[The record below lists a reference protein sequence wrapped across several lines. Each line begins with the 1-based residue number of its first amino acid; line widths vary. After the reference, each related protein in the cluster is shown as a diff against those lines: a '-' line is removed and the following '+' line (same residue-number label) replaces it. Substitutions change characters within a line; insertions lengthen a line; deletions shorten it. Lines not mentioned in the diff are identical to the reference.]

1 MGQSR
6 GLGQVSATRDP
17 ALAPGEM
24 SSDTEGTSQALGFGK
39 PHYWP
44 TSSSLQALLEEET
57 AASEGLATRKA
68 GRHADPDEWGEET
81 LTYRTSSLLL
91 LKVQLH
97 QYPKRWLFTYSSHCL
112 LISQVRQDLAHFQ
125 FPLTGQ
131 LERIPYVFLHLSG

>member
-1 MGQSR
+1 MWQSS
-6 GLGQVSATRDP
+6 GLSQVSATCDP

-24 SSDTEGTSQALGFGK
+24 SSDTEGTSPQAREFGK

-68 GRHADPDEWGEET
+68 GRYADPDEWGKET

-91 LKVQLH
+91 LKARLH
-97 QYPKRWLFTYSSHCL
+97 QYLKRRLFTLQLSL
-112 LISQVRQDLAHFQ
+112 PLISQVSQEPGSPPVPTNR
-125 FPLTGQ
+125 TT
-131 LERIPYVFLHLSG
+131 